1 MPTLLVFEFPSE
13 GPFGAAAAE
22 AYRGLAEDIAGEP
35 GLVWKVWTED
45 PDRKVAGGAY
55 LFETAEQ
62 ARAYTEKHSA
72 RLAGFGISGI
82 EVRSYEVNEALS
94 AITRGR

>member
-1 MPTLLVFEFPSE
+1 MATLLVFEFPSE
-13 GPFGAAAAE
+13 GPFGDAAAQ
-22 AYRGLAEDIAGEP
+22 AYRGLAQDIAGEP

-55 LFETAEQ
+55 LFETGEQ
-62 ARAYTEKHSA
+62 ARAYTEKHST

-82 EVRSYEVNEALS
+82 DVRSFEVNDALS